1 MKQLKVK
8 EGQTWGASKTK
19 SLSQNASFGVNI
31 LLMLK
36 TRAKVRWLGPK
47 TTCCTAQLTASLLIE
62 FQSLRGGL
70 QSADAQ
76 TRNHLPLPYLEHRL
90 HNLNNLVLACELKPV
105 PIEIQPTLE
114 CFLTT

>member
-1 MKQLKVK
+1 MIFAQTTNPKDRTTGLPNLKEEEEEEVEEEEE
-8 EGQTWGASKTK
+8 EGQ
-19 SLSQNASFGVNI
+19 F
-31 LLMLK
+31 
-36 TRAKVRWLGPK
+36 
-47 TTCCTAQLTASLLIE
+47 LIE

-105 PIEIQPTLE
+105 PIEIQPTLD
-114 CFLTT
+114 CFLNT

>member
-1 MKQLKVK
+1 LREGSRLTKDSQTAR
-8 EGQTWGASKTK
+8 GQTLAS
-19 SLSQNASFGVNI
+19 
-31 LLMLK
+31 
-36 TRAKVRWLGPK
+36 
-47 TTCCTAQLTASLLIE
+47 TCCTAQLTASLLIE

-114 CFLTT
+114 CFLNT